1 MVMRGS
7 ITIIKTVDGP
17 DHEET
22 TLVKLPAALER
33 LLERVPRGIEFLGR
47 AGVRHLPEGGR

>member
-1 MVMRGS
+1 MRGS